1 MCFPVNSAVGTYR
14 AVIAAYCTKRAVKLI
29 YERNKHM
36 PIHFSG
42 HRRDTHIRI
51 ISFSVFMAAVLL
63 SVIVL
68 QSKNAEAL
76 AASKKHI
83 CGEILVRISEEHAD
97 LSAAFADNDTADIR
111 RHADLL
117 YSYAAMVSSF
127 AHASGDT
134 ALKDAFTDTAQ
145 FYSALSDAAG
155 SDTMTDPDF
164 WKDCSE
170 TVAAHTAS
178 IALAISSDTHPSVS
192 SAGERLLAERLSA
205 FTSAFRTDPLRLPTM
220 PQPQYSFDREIP
232 VSLSEARGNLRSL
245 IGNTVSFFGT
255 DVTDDTH
262 GCYIFSCQNGY
273 AEVSLCGG
281 HLLSYAFY
289 PRSTADAAEH
299 ALSDPDLCSLAASFL
314 KKAGI
319 SHKDTEQ
326 WNDRHGIRV
335 FSVETNNGKTVTV
348 GIRMHDG
355 TVVRFDAQAYYRR
368 DDPNA
373 VSP

>member
-1 MCFPVNSAVGTYR
+1 
-14 AVIAAYCTKRAVKLI
+14 
-29 YERNKHM
+29 M
-36 PIHFSG
+36 PIHYFR
-42 HRRDTHIRI
+42 HTRRTRIRV
-51 ISFSVFMAAVLL
+51 ISFGALMSAVLL

-68 QSKNAEAL
+68 QTKRADFL
-76 AASKKHI
+76 AASQKHI
-83 CGEILVRISEEHAD
+83 CGIVLTHMCEEHTA
-97 LSAAFADNDTADIR
+97 LSAALADNDTAVIR
-111 RHADLL
+111 HHADSL
-117 YSYAAMVSSF
+117 YSSAAMVSSF
-127 AHASGDT
+127 AHECGET
-134 ALKDAFTDTAQ
+134 VLKKAFADMAQ
-145 FYSALSDAAG
+145 FYSALTQAAG
-155 SDTMTDPDF
+155 GEVITNPDF
-164 WKDCSE
+164 WKVCSD

-178 IALAISSDTHPSVS
+178 IALSISSDMHQATP
-192 SAGERLLAERLSA
+192 SAGEQLLAEQLSA
-205 FTSAFRTDPLRLPTM
+205 FTSAFRTDPLRLPTIHH
-220 PQPQYSFDREIP
+220 PQYSFDHEIP

-255 DVTDDTH
+255 DVTDDAH

-319 SHKDTEQ
+319 LHKDTDQ

-348 GIRMHDG
+348 GVRMHDG
-355 TVVRFDAQAYYRR
+355 AVVRFDARSYYLR
-368 DDPNA
+368 DEEH
-373 VSP
+373 